1 LGIDDIS
8 NFQFAICDL
17 KSRRVRVSKSQI
29 ENGARCPN
37 PKSQIENRK
46 WKDSMDED
54 ELKRRTKRFAL
65 QVMALVESLPNT
77 QVGRAVGGQLVRSGT
92 SVGAN
97 YRAAS
102 RGRSKAEFAAKLG
115 TVEEEADESGY
126 WMELIIE
133 GKLMKEER
141 VMSLLRE
148 ANEIAAI
155 MAASR
160 KTMARQR

>member
-1 LGIDDIS
+1 
-8 NFQFAICDL
+8 
-17 KSRRVRVSKSQI
+17 
-29 ENGARCPN
+29 
-37 PKSQIENRK
+37 
-46 WKDSMDED
+46 MDED

-65 QVMALVESLPNT
+65 QVMALVGSLPIT
-77 QVGRAVGGQLVRSGT
+77 TVGRAIGGQLVRSGT

-97 YRAAS
+97 YRAAC
-102 RGRSKAEFAAKLG
+102 RGRSKAEFSAKLG

-126 WMELIIE
+126 WMELIIV

-141 VMSLLRE
+141 VLPLLRE

-160 KTMARQR
+160 KTMARRR

>member
-1 LGIDDIS
+1 
-8 NFQFAICDL
+8 
-17 KSRRVRVSKSQI
+17 
-29 ENGARCPN
+29 
-37 PKSQIENRK
+37 
-46 WKDSMDED
+46 MDED

-65 QVMALVESLPNT
+65 QVMALVGSLPIT
-77 QVGRAVGGQLVRSGT
+77 TVGRAIGGQLVRSGT

-97 YRAAS
+97 YRAAC
-102 RGRSKAEFAAKLG
+102 RGRSKAEFSAKLG

-141 VMSLLRE
+141 VLPLLRE

-160 KTMARQR
+160 KTMARRR